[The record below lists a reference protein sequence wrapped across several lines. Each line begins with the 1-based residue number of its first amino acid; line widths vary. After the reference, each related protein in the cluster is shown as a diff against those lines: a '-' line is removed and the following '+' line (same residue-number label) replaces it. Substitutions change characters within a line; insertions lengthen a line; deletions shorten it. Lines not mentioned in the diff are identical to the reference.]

1 MHEQA
6 ANVGCPRL
14 LIPGIRSLP
23 PELFCFGGNRSEAD
37 IWYPFDFMGIAIGGA
52 HEQYSIGV
60 MVGGAK

>member
-1 MHEQA
+1 M
-6 ANVGCPRL
+6 
-14 LIPGIRSLP
+14 LIPRIRSLP